1 MKPTHELFR
10 LEEYTGKDGQQRK
23 KRVVIAKGW
32 ENQDKYNNN
41 ATYYTFAFGNEKLFV
56 KEVLAERP
64 QQQQQGYQSQQQG
77 YQPQRQNNEFK
88 QLAETVPMPS
98 NPEDIPF

>member
-1 MKPTHELFR
+1 MRPTHELFR

-32 ENQDKYNNN
+32 ENKDKYNND
-41 ATYYTFAFGNEKLFV
+41 ARYYTFAFGNEKLFV
-56 KEVLAERP
+56 KEVLPERP

-77 YQPQRQNNEFK
+77 YQPQRPNNDFK
-88 QLAETVPMPS
+88 QAMEDVPMPT
-98 NPEDIPF
+98 NHEDIPF